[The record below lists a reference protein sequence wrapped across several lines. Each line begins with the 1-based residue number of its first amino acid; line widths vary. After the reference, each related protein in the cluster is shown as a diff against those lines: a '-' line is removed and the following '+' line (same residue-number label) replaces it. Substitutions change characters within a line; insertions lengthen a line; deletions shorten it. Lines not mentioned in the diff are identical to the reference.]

1 MAPLALARSAPASLA
16 AGRCAFASGS
26 GTARLA
32 AAPRPVALRATRPAA
47 PLVLNKVKKEK
58 VTAAPKKGE
67 KRVVEGE
74 AAGSPE
80 HGSQAAQPSMELW
93 AQ

>member
-1 MAPLALARSAPASLA
+1 MGASQPAHSLTDPH
-16 AGRCAFASGS
+16 R
-26 GTARLA
+26 RL
-32 AAPRPVALRATRPAA
+32 LCPAD
-47 PLVLNKVKKEK
+47 KVKKEK